1 MSIGRWISKRLDLL
15 IQKSTTSS
23 HENAKQDIIQCLF
36 SGEKGLNEAKRLFQ
50 KEFER
55 YHDILKYT
63 EKSEFAIQEKLTEFY
78 QWFQMTLISFQS
90 TK

>member
-1 MSIGRWISKRLDLL
+1 MSLGSWISKRLDLL

-23 HENAKQDIIQCLF
+23 HEQAKKDILKCLI
-36 SGEKGLNEAKRLFQ
+36 SGENGIDEAKFLFQ
-50 KEFER
+50 NEFKR
-55 YHDILKYT
+55 YHDILKHT

-78 QWFQMTLISFQS
+78 QWFQVTLISFQS